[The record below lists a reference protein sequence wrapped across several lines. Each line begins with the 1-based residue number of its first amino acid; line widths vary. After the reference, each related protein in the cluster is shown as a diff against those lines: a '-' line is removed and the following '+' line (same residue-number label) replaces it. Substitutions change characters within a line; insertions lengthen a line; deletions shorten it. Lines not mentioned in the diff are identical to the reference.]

1 LPDPDPHHDTQTQR
15 LGSEN
20 AKKLAFRIES
30 QLRATIAGDL
40 SAGLYLVATP
50 IGNLSDITIRA
61 LAVLARADLICA
73 EDKRHSGQL
82 LSHYGISCE
91 LRSYHDHSGEAER
104 ARILARI
111 EAGDRVAL
119 ISDAGTPLVSD
130 PGYKLVR
137 DCIEAGVAVTA
148 IPGPCAAIQAIAA
161 SGLPTDTFHFSGFLP
176 QKMQQRRNAIERLKS
191 VDGTLMFYEAPGR
204 VAACLADLKSALG
217 DRPAAVARELTKC
230 FEETL
235 RGSLA
240 ELAERTR
247 NEPPRGE
254 CVILV
259 GPPAEGSEEVSREG
273 VVRALREAL
282 EASSVRDA
290 SQAVSEATGWPKKKV
305 YALAL
310 ELRASDGGQNGE

>member
-1 LPDPDPHHDTQTQR
+1 MADEMGGRLPDPDPHHDTQTQR

-61 LAVLARADLICA
+61 LAVLARAALICA
-73 EDKRHSGQL
+73 VVNWHSGQL

-161 SGLPTDTFHFSGFLP
+161 SGLPSDRFIFEGFLP
-176 QKMQQRRNAIERLKS
+176 PKK
-191 VDGTLMFYEAPGR
+191 GR
-204 VAACLADLKSALG
+204 VT
-217 DRPAAVARELTKC
+217 R
-230 FEETL
+230 
-235 RGSLA
+235 LA
-240 ELAERTR
+240 ELASDERTIVLYESPHR
-247 NEPPRGE
+247 ISKLMTL
-254 CVILV
+254 CS
-259 GPPAEGSEEVSREG
+259 GPS
-273 VVRALREAL
+273 
-282 EASSVRDA
+282 
-290 SQAVSEATGWPKKKV
+290 
-305 YALAL
+305 
-310 ELRASDGGQNGE
+310 